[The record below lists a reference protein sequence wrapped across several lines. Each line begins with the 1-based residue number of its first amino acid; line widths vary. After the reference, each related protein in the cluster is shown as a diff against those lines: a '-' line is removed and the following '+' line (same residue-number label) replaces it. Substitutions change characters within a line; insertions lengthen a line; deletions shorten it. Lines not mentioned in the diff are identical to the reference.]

1 MEVRHMLSALWRT
14 RTGPI
19 LIAIQIAIALAA
31 LVNITYLITQRLEA
45 YTRPTGLDIDDIF
58 WVRSIAFATDY
69 DHKSAVQTD
78 LQWLNSLPGVI
89 AATASNN
96 PPQTWWG
103 IGMPFSASPDPKAAK
118 EGARVFL
125 MTARAIETL
134 GVKLAAGRTFSPES
148 VAPPASD
155 FGTALAQWAPEVVIT
170 QAMADR
176 LFPKGDA
183 LGKTLYIGLVNK
195 SAKIVGIIQTLQAA
209 PNSGPFEKFGVQV
222 VVAPITPPGPNAL
235 YLVRTQPGRR
245 AQVMA
250 QVEKELADRVPGRYV
265 EQLQTLTQTASDTRN
280 GMRTSSIVLGIVT
293 LLVLAVSALG
303 IFGLAVFNVT
313 TRTKQI
319 GTRRAIGARRFHIL
333 RYFLVENWL
342 VTTSGVVLGC
352 ILALVAGVV
361 MSRTTQ
367 APRLPLY
374 YLVGGVLFVWILGLL
389 AVLLPARR
397 ATEISPAV
405 ATRTV

>member
-1 MEVRHMLSALWRT
+1 MEIRHMLSALWRT

-19 LIAIQIAIALAA
+19 LIAVQIAIALAA
-31 LVNITYLITQRLEA
+31 LVNITYLITQRMEA
-45 YTRPTGLDIDDIF
+45 YTRPTGIDIDNIF
-58 WVRSIAFATDY
+58 WVRSISYATDY
-69 DHKSAVQTD
+69 DHKSAVETD

-89 AATASNN
+89 AAAATNS

-103 IGMPFSASPDPKAAK
+103 IGMPFSASPDPKAVK
-118 EGARVFL
+118 EGARVYL

-148 VAPPASD
+148 VAPPTAD
-155 FGTALAQWAPEVVIT
+155 FGAALQQWAPEVVIT
-170 QAMADR
+170 QALANR

-183 LGKTLYIGLVNK
+183 LGKPLYIGLVNK
-195 SAKIVGIIQTLQAA
+195 SAKIVGIVQTLQAA
-209 PNSGPFEKFGVQV
+209 PISGPFEKFGNQV
-222 VVAPITPPGPNAL
+222 VVAPITPAGPNAL
-235 YLVRTQPGRR
+235 YVVRTQPGRR
-245 AQVMA
+245 SQLMA
-250 QVEKELADRVPGRYV
+250 QVEKEMADRVPGRYI
-265 EQLQTLTQTASDTRN
+265 EQLQTLTKTASDTRN
-280 GMRTSSIVLGIVT
+280 GMRTGSIVLGVVT
-293 LLVLAVSALG
+293 VLVLAVSALG

-342 VTTSGVVLGC
+342 VTSSGVVVGC
-352 ILALVAGVV
+352 ILALVAGVI
-361 MSRTTQ
+361 MSRTMQT
-367 APRLPLY
+367 PRLPLY
-374 YLVGGVLFVWILGLL
+374 YLVGGVLFVWMLGLL
-389 AVLLPARR
+389 SVLLPARR